1 MKRFEEINGSK
12 FERLSNAEMASVKGG
27 QFCISCMKRTRKIRI
42 GWKTQEGLRE
52 ENIPT
57 SFPIN

>member
-42 GWKTQEGLRE
+42 GW
-52 ENIPT
+52 ENAGRIT
-57 SFPIN
+57 RRKYTDFFPH

>member
-12 FERLSNAEMASVKGG
+12 FERLSQAEMASVKGG

-42 GWKTQEGLRE
+42 GWKDSKEMADDGTPL
-52 ENIPT
+52 T
-57 SFPIN
+57 FPH